1 MQMLR
6 KKILEEFDGMM
17 QDVVKTIKES
27 QETGAMDVTSL
38 LGKQSE
44 HLRNMSMAFDD
55 ADARLKGIKEPAPHK
70 KGWFG

>member
-1 MQMLR
+1 MLR
-6 KKILEEFDGMM
+6 RKVLESFDGMM

-27 QETGAMDVTSL
+27 QETRAIDVTSL

-44 HLRNMSMAFDD
+44 HLRNISIAFDD
-55 ADARLKGIKEPAPHK
+55 ADARLKGIKEPSQKK